1 MYQWD
6 FDSLLEMKKELIRL
20 KKERRK
26 ELTKKDILRIENSID
41 TYNFLLTFFDENK
54 EEYDF
59 DEDIDDKTFR
69 ARYFYHLD
77 RNINPRIINACI
89 GSLKILEEM
98 EYPDNL
104 ETFSYLDIDCDDVI
118 NMTKEIFSTFK
129 DQNIMKMVED
139 LLNPDKHLLHVAN
152 DMQSCIFDADYSGYS
167 CRDSYNNIGYIVLFK
182 NGKIRDLYTLVHEI
196 FHIIIKQQ
204 SLPGYFTDDKE
215 FIAEVE
221 GAFSDLIVTDYLR
234 KKGLYLDD
242 IHNVELLNYDTIKY
256 FVRNLCVSHKYSSI
270 MEDNTFAINKINSK
284 ISEDGY
290 NFKIKGEYIRPSLLS
305 FSRDLNYSFSYLVA
319 LDLFYDYK
327 QNPTNSFWK
336 LRRLAKLNN
345 NVLDSFRTLG
355 ITFMQDGY
363 RNLRNYQ
370 KSLKK
375 EKE

>member
-6 FDSLLEMKKELIRL
+6 FDKLLEMKKELIRL
-20 KKERRK
+20 KKEKRK

-41 TYNFLLTFFDENK
+41 TYNFLLTFFDE
-54 EEYDF
+54 EDDEYYND
-59 DEDIDDKTFR
+59 DDIDDRTFR
-69 ARYFYHLD
+69 ARYFYHLN
-77 RNINPRIINACI
+77 RNINSRIIDSCI
-89 GSLKILEEM
+89 GALKILEDI
-98 EYPDNL
+98 EYPDNF
-104 ETFSYLDIDCDDVI
+104 EDFSYLDIDGLDI
-118 NMTKEIFSTFK
+118 ISMTKDIFSIFK
-129 DQNIMKMVED
+129 NQNVMNMVED
-139 LLNPDKHLLHVAN
+139 LLNPDKHLLHVATG
-152 DMQSCIFDADYSGYS
+152 MQSCIFDASYSGYS

-221 GAFSDLIVTDYLR
+221 GAFSDLIVTDYLK
-234 KKGLYLDD
+234 KKGIYVEDA
-242 IHNVELLNYDTIKY
+242 HNVELLNHDNIKY

-270 MEDNTFAINKINSK
+270 MEGNSFAIDKINSK
-284 ISEDGY
+284 ILEDGY
-290 NFKIKGEYIRPSLLS
+290 NFKIGEDYIRPSLIS

-327 QNPTNSFWK
+327 QNPTGSFWK

-345 NVLDSFRTLG
+345 NILYSFNSLG
-355 ITFMQDGY
+355 ITFMNDGY
-363 RNLRNYQ
+363 KNLRDYQ
-370 KSLKK
+370 KTLKK